1 MRPLRYDITYME
13 TPTLVARDLSCIR
26 GKQTLFQNIDL
37 QLDAGQW
44 LYLQGENG
52 AGKTS
57 LLRILAGLTLPADGE
72 VLWQGTPISE
82 QRSQHYQDLLY
93 IGHHA
98 GLKEDLTLTENLQ
111 AQCRM
116 DGLRVSEADIR
127 DALTR
132 MGLAKRQHLPARV
145 LSAGQKRRGLLARAL
160 LRPAKLWIL
169 DEPFNA
175 LDVNAIADVQNL
187 LQAHL
192 AQGGMLVLTSHQTPD
207 LSTDA
212 RGFVL
217 NLSGSR

>member
-1 MRPLRYDITYME
+1 ML
-13 TPTLVARDLSCIR
+13 AASNLSCIR
-26 GKQTLFQNIDL
+26 GTQTLFNGINL

-57 LLRILAGLTLPADGE
+57 LLRILAGLSLPAEGE
-72 VLWQGTPISE
+72 VLWQNAPIDQ
-82 QRSQHYQDLLY
+82 QRSQYHQDLLY

-111 AQCRM
+111 ALCRM
-116 DGLRVSEADIR
+116 DGLRISDATIR

-132 MGLAKRQHLPARV
+132 MGLARRQHLPARV

-175 LDVNAIADVQNL
+175 LDINAIADVQRL
-187 LQAHL
+187 LKAHL
-192 AQGGMLVLTSHQTPD
+192 ASGGLLVLTSHQTPD
-207 LSTDA
+207 LGSDA
-212 RGFVL
+212 PGFIL
-217 NLSGSR
+217 NLSVPR

>member
-1 MRPLRYDITYME
+1 MT
-13 TPTLVARDLSCIR
+13 TPALISRNLSCVR
-26 GKQTLFQNIDL
+26 GTQTLFTGINL

-57 LLRILAGLTLPADGE
+57 LLRILAGLTLPAEGE
-72 VLWQGTPISE
+72 VLWQNTPISQ
-82 QRSQHYQDLLY
+82 QRSQYHQDLLY

-116 DGLRVSEADIR
+116 DGLEVSDAAIR
-127 DALTR
+127 NALTR

-145 LSAGQKRRGLLARAL
+145 LSAGQKRRGLLARTM
-160 LRPAKLWIL
+160 LRPTKLWIL

-175 LDVNAIADVQNL
+175 LDVNAITDVQQL
-187 LQAHL
+187 LKAHL
-192 AQGGMLVLTSHQTPD
+192 ANGGLLVLTSHQTPD
-207 LSTDA
+207 LGTEAS
-212 RGFVL
+212 GFVL

>member
-1 MRPLRYDITYME
+1 ML
-13 TPTLVARDLSCIR
+13 AASNLSCIR
-26 GKQTLFQNIDL
+26 GTQKLFDGINL

-57 LLRILAGLTLPADGE
+57 LLRILAGLSLPSEGE
-72 VLWQGTPISE
+72 VLWKNAPSAQ
-82 QRSQHYQDLLY
+82 QCSQYHIDLIY

-98 GLKEDLTLTENLQ
+98 VLQEDLTLTENLH
-111 AQCRM
+111 ALCRM
-116 DGLRVSEADIR
+116 DGLRISDAAIR

-175 LDVNAIADVQNL
+175 LDVNAVADVQDL
-187 LQAHL
+187 LKAHL
-192 AQGGMLVLTSHQTPD
+192 ANGGLLVLTSHQTPD
-207 LSTDA
+207 LGQDA
-212 RGFVL
+212 PGFVL
-217 NLSGSR
+217 NLSVPR

>member
-1 MRPLRYDITYME
+1 MQTSALIARNLRC
-13 TPTLVARDLSCIR
+13 VR
-26 GKQTLFQNIDL
+26 GNQTLFADLTL
-37 QLDAGQW
+37 QLDHGQW

-57 LLRILAGLTLPADGE
+57 LLRILAGLTLPSEGE
-72 VLWQGTPISE
+72 VLWQNLPIGK
-82 QRSQHYQDLLY
+82 QRRLFHQDLLY

-98 GLKEDLTLTENLQ
+98 GLKEDLTLTENLR
-111 AQCRM
+111 AQLTM
-116 DGLRVSEADIR
+116 DGVKVSDTAIR

-175 LDVNAIADVQNL
+175 LDVNAIADVQTVL
-187 LQAHL
+187 KAHL
-192 AQGGMLVLTSHQTPD
+192 ANGGMLVLTSHQTPD
-207 LSTDA
+207 LGQA
-212 RGFVL
+212 APGFIL
-217 NLSGSR
+217 NLSMPR

>member
-1 MRPLRYDITYME
+1 M
-13 TPTLVARDLSCIR
+13 
-26 GKQTLFQNIDL
+26 FQGVDL

-72 VLWQGTPISE
+72 VLWQGAPIAQ
-82 QRSQHYQDLLY
+82 QRSQYHQDLLY

-111 AQCRM
+111 ALCRM
-116 DGLRVSEADIR
+116 DGLRISDTAIR
-127 DALTR
+127 EALTR

-187 LQAHL
+187 LKAHL
-192 AQGGMLVLTSHQTPD
+192 AAGGMLVLTSHQTPD
-207 LSTDA
+207 LGTDA

-217 NLSGSR
+217 NLSGSY

>member
-1 MRPLRYDITYME
+1 MTIPVLIGRQLR
-13 TPTLVARDLSCIR
+13 CIR
-26 GKQTLFQNIDL
+26 GNQTLFQSLNL

-57 LLRILAGLTLPADGE
+57 LLRILAGLTLPAEGE
-72 VLWQGTPISE
+72 VLWQNTPIGK
-82 QRSQHYQDLLY
+82 QRPAYHQDLLY

-111 AQCRM
+111 ALCRM
-116 DGLRVSEADIR
+116 DGLKVSDAAIR
-127 DALTR
+127 EALTR
-132 MGLAKRQHLPARV
+132 MGLGKRQHLPARV

-175 LDVNAIADVQNL
+175 LDVQAIAHVQDL
-187 LQAHL
+187 LKSHL
-192 AQGGMLVLTSHQTPD
+192 ANGGLLVLTSHQTPD
-207 LSTDA
+207 LGNEA
-212 RGFVL
+212 PGFIL
-217 NLSGSR
+217 NLSEPR

>member
-1 MRPLRYDITYME
+1 MQ
-13 TPTLVARDLSCIR
+13 TPALVSRNLSCIR
-26 GKQTLFQNIDL
+26 GTQTLFNGINL

-57 LLRILAGLTLPADGE
+57 LLRILAGLSLPAEGE
-72 VLWQGTPISE
+72 VLWQNTPIAQ
-82 QRSQHYQDLLY
+82 QRGQYHRDLLY

-111 AQCRM
+111 SVCRM
-116 DGLRVSEADIR
+116 DGLRVSDADIR
-127 DALTR
+127 DALIR

-187 LQAHL
+187 LKDHL
-192 AQGGMLVLTSHQTPD
+192 TQGGLLVLTSHQTPD
-207 LSTDA
+207 LGQNA
-212 RGFVL
+212 PGFVL